1 MVGEIAPDFTLKD
14 QDGNEFNLYKE
25 LTSKIMLV
33 FYPKDDSP
41 VCTKQLN
48 NYQQNLGKFNNAG
61 IKIIGIN
68 IDSENS
74 HKYFGNKCKLDFP
87 LLVDTGK
94 SVSKK
99 FDALNFVGIN
109 KRKIVIID
117 TDKRIIFEKVNFPF
131 NFIRSEEI
139 LNPLN

>member
-48 NYQQNLGKFNNAG
+48 NYQQNLWKFNNAG